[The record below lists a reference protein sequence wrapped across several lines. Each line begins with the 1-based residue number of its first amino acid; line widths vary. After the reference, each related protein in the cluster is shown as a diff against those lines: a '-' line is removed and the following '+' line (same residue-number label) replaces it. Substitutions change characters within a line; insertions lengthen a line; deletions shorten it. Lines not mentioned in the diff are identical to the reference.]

1 MAEPPARG
9 GKRTRV
15 VVSGR
20 VQGVFFRE
28 SVRRRAEQERVAGWV
43 RNRADGTVE
52 AVFQGGPEAVQRLV
66 EFCRHGPRGAH
77 VDDVETYEEPN
88 EGGDEKSDE
97 GGDKRGDGMTG
108 FEVR

>member
-43 RNRADGTVE
+43 KNRPDGTVE
-52 AVFQGGPEAVQRLV
+52 AVFEGGSDAVQRLV

-88 EGGDEKSDE
+88 EGGDGE
-97 GGDKRGDGMTG
+97 GDVEGDGMRG